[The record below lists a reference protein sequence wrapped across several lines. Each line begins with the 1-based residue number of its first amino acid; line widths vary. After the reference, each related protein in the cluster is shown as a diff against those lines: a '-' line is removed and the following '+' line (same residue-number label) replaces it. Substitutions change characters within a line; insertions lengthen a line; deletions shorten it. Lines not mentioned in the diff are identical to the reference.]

1 MNRDEP
7 RQARKKLEM
16 LVEERTLALQ
26 NANEL
31 LQREIIVR
39 RRTENVL
46 RARLHLLQLAATHSL
61 DTLLEA
67 TLDEAENLTDSLI
80 GFFHF
85 LEPDQKT
92 ITLQNWSTRT
102 KTAFCKADG
111 KGLHYDVAT
120 AGVWVDCIRQGRPV
134 IHNDYAS
141 LPHRSGL
148 PPGHAP
154 ILREL
159 VLPVIRCNRIVAVF
173 GVGNKPREYT
183 PEDVEVVSLLAD
195 LAWDIA
201 ERKRAEEALR
211 KSQQMMMSVLD
222 NFPGVVFWKDH
233 NSTYLGCNRN
243 FSRAA
248 GLAEAAQIAGKND
261 YELPWKDDAEHFLAD
276 DRQVMES
283 GVPKMNIVE
292 PLLHAD
298 GTVAWFETCK
308 VPLYDSDDNVIGV
321 LGTSNDIT
329 GQKRT
334 EEALR
339 ASEAEKSLILN
350 STMDY
355 VTYLDPAM
363 KIVWTNRKTSTM
375 ANLPLEEL
383 IGRHCWEV
391 IHRRDKPCENCPVL
405 LARDTGEPQ
414 NMEKHHTNG
423 LVLKMRAYPI
433 KNTDGRLLGIAE
445 FVSDITERKHA
456 EEALRKAHD
465 QLESR
470 VRERTEQ
477 LTSLTAEL
485 SLVEE
490 RERRR
495 IATELHDQVGQT
507 LIMSK
512 IQLGSLS
519 PELPAEQF
527 EALLG
532 EIREQITR
540 SIEDIRTLTFQ
551 LSPPLLYEVGFEAA
565 VEWLAEEFEDQHGL
579 RVVFQDD
586 GKRKPLDQEEGVALY
601 QMIRELLVNI
611 VKHAKAKKVKI
622 AVEKVADAVRITVAD
637 DGTGFDGSQ
646 APRPGKRNGGFGLFN
661 IHQRIEHLGGELA
674 IESKTNGGT
683 RIALLFPLRETQ
695 DARGREDR

>member
-1 MNRDEP
+1 MNTAEP
-7 RQARKKLEM
+7 RRARKELER

-46 RARLHLLQLAATHSL
+46 RARLKLIQHAETHNL

-102 KTAFCKADG
+102 KTTFCKADG
-111 KGLHYDVAT
+111 KGLHYDVDT

-141 LPHRSGL
+141 LNNRRGL
-148 PPGHAP
+148 PPGHVP
-154 ILREL
+154 IIREM
-159 VLPVIRCNRIVAVF
+159 VLPVIRGSEIVAIF
-173 GVGNKPREYT
+173 GVGNKPRDYT
-183 PEDVEVVSLLAD
+183 PEDVEVVSFLAD

-201 ERKRAEEALR
+201 ERMRAEEALR
-211 KSQQMMMSVLD
+211 KSRQMMMSVLD
-222 NFPGVVFWKDH
+222 NFPGVVFWKDR

-243 FSRAA
+243 FSQAA
-248 GLAEAAQIAGKND
+248 GLAEAAQIAGRND
-261 YELPWKDDAEHFLAD
+261 NELPWKNDAEHYLAD
-276 DRQVMES
+276 DRQVIES

-298 GTVAWFETCK
+298 GRVAWFETCK
-308 VPLYDSDDNVIGV
+308 VPLYDSDDTVIGV

-329 GQKRT
+329 
-334 EEALR
+334 
-339 ASEAEKSLILN
+339 
-350 STMDY
+350 
-355 VTYLDPAM
+355 
-363 KIVWTNRKTSTM
+363 
-375 ANLPLEEL
+375 
-383 IGRHCWEV
+383 
-391 IHRRDKPCENCPVL
+391 
-405 LARDTGEPQ
+405 
-414 NMEKHHTNG
+414 
-423 LVLKMRAYPI
+423 
-433 KNTDGRLLGIAE
+433 
-445 FVSDITERKHA
+445 ERKLA
-456 EEALRKAHD
+456 EEALKKAHD
-465 QLESR
+465 ELESR

-477 LTSLTAEL
+477 LSSLAAEL

-495 IATELHDQVGQT
+495 IATELHDQVGQN

-512 IQLGSLS
+512 IRLGSLS
-519 PELPAEQF
+519 PEQPAEQF
-527 EALLG
+527 AAVLG

-540 SIEDIRTLTFQ
+540 SIEGIRTLTFQ

-565 VEWLAEEFEDQHGL
+565 VEWLAEEFEGQHGL
-579 RVVFQDD
+579 QVVFQDD

-611 VKHAKAKKVKI
+611 VKHAKAKKVRI
-622 AVEKVADAVRITVAD
+622 VVEKMADAVRIIVAD
-637 DGTGFDGSQ
+637 DGSGIDGLQ
-646 APRPGKRNGGFGLFN
+646 DPQLGKRNSGFGLFN
-661 IHQRIEHLGGELA
+661 IRQRIEYLGGELA
-674 IESKTNGGT
+674 IESKINGGSRVT
-683 RIALLFPLRETQ
+683 LLFPLRKANTAQE
-695 DARGREDR
+695 REYR